1 MEAWIHKNSNPET
14 YKALK
19 ELVKFIMR
27 NKKMTDLL
35 GDVGGA
41 IAYQDTGGLNAKSVG
56 PMTMEMRLNM
66 RIAQCEKQLSDAK
79 RAKEIFE
86 KNPELEELINILNRS
101 GF

>member
-1 MEAWIHKNSNPET
+1 MH
-14 YKALK
+14 
-19 ELVKFIMR
+19 
-27 NKKMTDLL
+27 DLPF
-35 GDVGGA
+35 GDMGGA
-41 IAYQDTGGLNAKSVG
+41 AQVYRGEDALNAKVAG

-66 RIAQCEKQLSDAK
+66 RIAQCEKQLADAK